1 MRFSWLSPGV
11 HHQSR
16 PVTVTD
22 SECGFRLKKL
32 KNNNN
37 KRQRI
42 GGGGSGDISVTL
54 TIPPPTETDSFWG
67 HREVCVCV
75 RAAVANWQSEGQHW
89 QRNQS
94 ILIRRRHHTH
104 THIHLLFTAHFR
116 ALSIEQQQRTTL
128 PLHVCLQVFSYTQ
141 WGIQRGP
148 ITRGDNK
155 NIHRIESIANGPQRR
170 PQQQKLAWLQWS
182 DSLTTVVC
190 LSTAF

>member
-75 RAAVANWQSEGQHW
+75 WERRWPIDKVRGNIGSEISRSSSGGDTT
-89 QRNQS
+89 
-94 ILIRRRHHTH
+94 HTH
-104 THIHLLFTAHFR
+104 TYTCFSLPISEHS
-116 ALSIEQQQRTTL
+116 ALSSSRGQHYHFMSVCKCSHTL
-128 PLHVCLQVFSYTQ
+128 NGAF
-141 WGIQRGP
+141 RGGQLLEGT
-148 ITRGDNK
+148 IKIFT
-155 NIHRIESIANGPQRR
+155 E
-170 PQQQKLAWLQWS
+170 
-182 DSLTTVVC
+182 
-190 LSTAF
+190 